1 MSGGLAGS
9 TDTRGRWL
17 RGAERIT
24 AVPML
29 AAAALLTGCAGALP
43 QVERQPSTA
52 IVAGADSPLVRVF
65 RDAGVPPGQSGVW
78 PLLQAS
84 YALDAR
90 LSMIGNAHSSLDLQY
105 YLIANDSIGK
115 LVLRALRDAAAR
127 GGRVRLLV
135 DDLDT
140 ASTNDMLN
148 WLPAMPNVE
157 VRLFNPFVTNRASW
171 FQRLVALGFDFKRLN
186 HRMHNKLFIADG
198 TLAIVGGHN
207 LADEYFWRGT
217 VGNFI
222 DFDTLLTGEVVG
234 GLRDWFDL
242 YWNATQ
248 VYPIGDIT
256 RAVGDMP
263 PSVAVAR
270 RAFEDATRD
279 VQPPKV
285 PIAPGYFGAPAF
297 STGLAHGGR
306 LAVHRCQM
314 PLVRRFTEQDRSR

>member
-1 MSGGLAGS
+1 
-9 TDTRGRWL
+9 
-17 RGAERIT
+17 
-24 AVPML
+24 
-29 AAAALLTGCAGALP
+29 
-43 QVERQPSTA
+43 
-52 IVAGADSPLVRVF
+52 
-65 RDAGVPPGQSGVW
+65 
-78 PLLQAS
+78 
-84 YALDAR
+84 
-90 LSMIGNAHSSLDLQY
+90 
-105 YLIANDSIGK
+105 
-115 LVLRALRDAAAR
+115 
-127 GGRVRLLV
+127 
-135 DDLDT
+135 
-140 ASTNDMLN
+140 
-148 WLPAMPNVE
+148 
-157 VRLFNPFVTNRASW
+157 
-171 FQRLVALGFDFKRLN
+171 
-186 HRMHNKLFIADG
+186 MHNKLFIADG
-198 TLAIVGGHN
+198 TLAIVDGRN

-285 PIAPGYFGAPAF
+285 PIAPDYFGAPAF

-314 PLVRRFTEQDRSR
+314 PLVRRFTEQDRSGQFQCSGRRHLVAPFLDRTQRNP